1 MHYYLPPHLRDKIY
15 HLVDAGLSVEYAGHD
30 TNDIVFENLKPFVR
44 LNVPTLCAFTQ
55 QHRRFLIFLVR
66 PSWAVPKLLEDG
78 AEVKLVG
85 FNAKGYSWLSVAL
98 DAPSGC

>member
-1 MHYYLPPHLRDKIY
+1 MQVEGALLDGMVCLASCDKTAPGQMMA
-15 HLVDAGLSVEYAGHD
+15 AG
-30 TNDIVFENLKPFVR
+30 R